1 MLNVIIVLNDKE
13 KSFDVKWVMNKE
25 DILVVGKDYCPCCYY
40 RLNNNKN
47 KVKKL
52 IGNLFSE
59 AVIDGV
65 SIKKVHEYYRL
76 FLMDELDVNIVVSK
90 EIIDENIPLKGI
102 ILKDKHVIV
111 EEVSDEYLE
120 EKNKEILDEIKKAFS
135 GIPKD
140 EINDSVA
147 FTKANE
153 YFNKLGNVFKSDE
166 VKDSKPINLE
176 EMLEAFDILNSTV
189 DGISKILNVA
199 KSIKSKLEDGTLNKD
214 ETWSK
219 NIEVPNNTNLGTHA
233 HPDTEVGYTNV
244 WTQSNKESSLVSE
257 TIMGRTINFIKD
269 NKSDVENLFE
279 EVFKKPLYTPEEKAA
294 FDTKEKLVN
303 EMDMM
308 FKIMTSKVN
317 FTRKDLYNE
326 DGTRRSVEEVYQIT
340 QDKLKDKILKGDE
353 NSTKEESDE
362 LKKVINFMLSPDPRF
377 EALKKVN
384 EYFAKLTEAIGKP
397 DEVKISKPVKDEQE
411 KSVDNKSV
419 LSKISK
425 TATYN
430 LTNKDNR
437 LILTLGKKI
446 FMFNNIHV
454 YYREGDNVKIAYLKI
469 DQNGNFSSN
478 LSFANFE
485 NLLKNNVFYHI
496 DNLEQIK
503 FLKDLFPSMPGM
515 MEDRPDIVLYKGGEG
530 FPVGFPDLESLD
542 NYNNETVYQM
552 VTNFYTFLPVSQ
564 FKELTVK
571 KGMEKRTEE
580 LVDTKH
586 NENKETGKFGESLNL
601 RDIYVDI
608 NTESDD
614 TSYGIPLS
622 FSTLLPIKD
631 KLFFTVDKS
640 SDNGIGCLELLDREF
655 LKISSLENNPLIN
668 NYYLTK
674 EVCNSFVE
682 SGCGFTESNFLPIKK
697 DENILYVKVH
707 NGKLISTVTPQVAN
721 KFYMI
726 SYEQSPDEIM
736 KMRKYFRSINVI
748 NNLSTLS
755 HKEIDTSKFL
765 ITKSALAI
773 LSKSEEWSHIKFEEY
788 KYISYYS
795 IYML

>member
-1 MLNVIIVLNDKE
+1 MLNVIIELNNKE
-13 KSFDVKWVMNKE
+13 KSFDVKWIMNKE

-59 AVIDGV
+59 SVIDGV

-76 FLMDELDVNIVVSK
+76 FLMDELNVNIVVSK

-140 EINDSVA
+140 EI
-147 FTKANE
+147 T
-153 YFNKLGNVFKSDE
+153 
-166 VKDSKPINLE
+166 E
-176 EMLEAFDILNSTV
+176 EP
-189 DGISKILNVA
+189 K
-199 KSIKSKLEDGTLNKD
+199 
-214 ETWSK
+214 
-219 NIEVPNNTNLGTHA
+219 
-233 HPDTEVGYTNV
+233 
-244 WTQSNKESSLVSE
+244 
-257 TIMGRTINFIKD
+257 
-269 NKSDVENLFE
+269 KSDVENLFE
-279 EVFKKPLYTPEEKAA
+279 EVFKKPLFTPEEKAT
-294 FDTKEKLVN
+294 FNTKEKLVN

-308 FKIMTSKVN
+308 FKIMTAKVN

-326 DGTRRSVEEVYQIT
+326 DGTRRSIEEVYQIT
-340 QDKLKDKILKGDE
+340 QDKLKDNVLKGDE

-384 EYFAKLTEAIGKP
+384 EYFAKLAEAIGKP

-411 KSVDNKSV
+411 KSVDSKSV

-437 LILTLGKKI
+437 LTLTLGNKI

-454 YYREGDNVKIAYLKI
+454 YYREGDVVKRAYLNI
-469 DQNGNFSSN
+469 DQNGNFNST
-478 LSFANFE
+478 LSFVNFE

-496 DNLEQIK
+496 DNLDQIK

-515 MEDRPDIVLYKGGEG
+515 MEDNPDIVLYKGGEG
-530 FPVGFPDLESLD
+530 FPFGFPYVEGI
-542 NYNNETVYQM
+542 NYNNEAVYQM
-552 VTNFYTFLPVSQ
+552 VTNFYTFLPISQ
-564 FKELTVK
+564 FKDLIVK
-571 KGMEKRTEE
+571 KAMEKRTEE

-586 NENKETGKFGESLNL
+586 NENKETGRFGESLNL

-614 TSYGIPLS
+614 TNYGIPLS

-640 SDNGIGCLELLDREF
+640 SDNGIACLELLDREF

-674 EVCNSFVE
+674 EVCDSFVE

-788 KYISYYS
+788 K
-795 IYML
+795 

>member
-13 KSFDVKWVMNKE
+13 KSFDVKWIMNKE

-59 AVIDGV
+59 SVIDGV

-76 FLMDELDVNIVVSK
+76 FLMDELNVNIVVSK
-90 EIIDENIPLKGI
+90 EII
-102 ILKDKHVIV
+102 
-111 EEVSDEYLE
+111 
-120 EKNKEILDEIKKAFS
+120 DEIKKAFS

-140 EINDSVA
+140 EI
-147 FTKANE
+147 T
-153 YFNKLGNVFKSDE
+153 
-166 VKDSKPINLE
+166 E
-176 EMLEAFDILNSTV
+176 EP
-189 DGISKILNVA
+189 K
-199 KSIKSKLEDGTLNKD
+199 
-214 ETWSK
+214 
-219 NIEVPNNTNLGTHA
+219 
-233 HPDTEVGYTNV
+233 
-244 WTQSNKESSLVSE
+244 
-257 TIMGRTINFIKD
+257 
-269 NKSDVENLFE
+269 KSDVENLFE
-279 EVFKKPLYTPEEKAA
+279 EVFKKPLFTPEEKAVI
-294 FDTKEKLVN
+294 DTKEKLVN

-308 FKIMTSKVN
+308 FKIMTAKVN

-326 DGTRRSVEEVYQIT
+326 DGTRRSIEEVYQIT
-340 QDKLKDKILKGDE
+340 QDKLKDNVLKGDE

-384 EYFAKLTEAIGKP
+384 EYFAKLAEAIGKP

-419 LSKISK
+419 LSKILK
-425 TATYN
+425 TATYD

-437 LILTLGKKI
+437 LTLTLGNKI

-454 YYREGDNVKIAYLKI
+454 YYREGDVVKRAYLNI
-469 DQNGNFSSN
+469 DQNGNFNST
-478 LSFANFE
+478 LSFVNFE

-496 DNLEQIK
+496 NNLDQIK
-503 FLKDLFPSMPGM
+503 FLKDIFPSMPGM
-515 MEDRPDIVLYKGGEG
+515 MEDNPDIVLYKSGEG
-530 FPVGFPDLESLD
+530 FPVNFPDIESLYT
-542 NYNNETVYQM
+542 YNNEVVYQM
-552 VTNFYTFLPVSQ
+552 VTNFYTFLPISQ
-564 FKELTVK
+564 FKDLIVK

-586 NENKETGKFGESLNL
+586 NENKETGRFGESLNL
-601 RDIYVDI
+601 RDVYVDI
-608 NTESDD
+608 NTESEDL
-614 TSYGIPLS
+614 T

-640 SDNGIGCLELLDREF
+640 SDNGIGCLELLDKEF

-674 EVCNSFVE
+674 EVCDSFVE
-682 SGCGFTESNFLPIKK
+682 TGCGFTESNFLPIKK

-707 NGKLISTVTPQVAN
+707 KGKLISTVTPQVAN

-736 KMRKYFRSINVI
+736 KIRKYFRSIGVI

-755 HKEIDTSKFL
+755 HKEIDSSKFL

-788 KYISYYS
+788 K
-795 IYML
+795 

>member
-13 KSFDVKWVMNKE
+13 KSFDVKWIMNKE

-59 AVIDGV
+59 SVIDGV

-76 FLMDELDVNIVVSK
+76 FLMDELNVNIVVSK
-90 EIIDENIPLKGI
+90 EIIDE
-102 ILKDKHVIV
+102 
-111 EEVSDEYLE
+111 
-120 EKNKEILDEIKKAFS
+120 IKKALS

-140 EINDSVA
+140 EI
-147 FTKANE
+147 T
-153 YFNKLGNVFKSDE
+153 
-166 VKDSKPINLE
+166 E
-176 EMLEAFDILNSTV
+176 EP
-189 DGISKILNVA
+189 K
-199 KSIKSKLEDGTLNKD
+199 
-214 ETWSK
+214 
-219 NIEVPNNTNLGTHA
+219 
-233 HPDTEVGYTNV
+233 
-244 WTQSNKESSLVSE
+244 
-257 TIMGRTINFIKD
+257 
-269 NKSDVENLFE
+269 KSDVENLFE
-279 EVFKKPLYTPEEKAA
+279 EVFKKPLFTPEEKAVI
-294 FDTKEKLVN
+294 DTKEKLVN

-308 FKIMTSKVN
+308 FKIMTAKVN

-326 DGTRRSVEEVYQIT
+326 DGTRRSIEEVYQIT
-340 QDKLKDKILKGDE
+340 QDKLKDNVLKGDE

-384 EYFAKLTEAIGKP
+384 EYFAKLAEAIGKP

-419 LSKISK
+419 LSKILK
-425 TATYN
+425 TATYD

-437 LILTLGKKI
+437 LTLTLGNKI

-454 YYREGDNVKIAYLKI
+454 YYREGDVVKRAYLNI
-469 DQNGNFSSN
+469 DQNGNFNST
-478 LSFANFE
+478 LSFVNFE

-496 DNLEQIK
+496 NNLDQIK
-503 FLKDLFPSMPGM
+503 FLKDIFPSMPGM
-515 MEDRPDIVLYKGGEG
+515 MEDNPDIVLYKSGEG
-530 FPVGFPDLESLD
+530 FPVNFPDIESLYT
-542 NYNNETVYQM
+542 YNNEVVYQM
-552 VTNFYTFLPVSQ
+552 VTNFYTFLPISQ
-564 FKELTVK
+564 FKDLIVK

-586 NENKETGKFGESLNL
+586 NENKETGRFGESLNL
-601 RDIYVDI
+601 RDVYVDI
-608 NTESDD
+608 NTESEDL
-614 TSYGIPLS
+614 T

-640 SDNGIGCLELLDREF
+640 SDNGIGCLELLDKEF

-674 EVCNSFVE
+674 EVCDSFVE
-682 SGCGFTESNFLPIKK
+682 TGCGFTESNFLPIKK

-707 NGKLISTVTPQVAN
+707 KGKLISTVTPQVAN

-736 KMRKYFRSINVI
+736 KIRKYFRSIGVI

-755 HKEIDTSKFL
+755 HKEIDSSKFL

-788 KYISYYS
+788 K
-795 IYML
+795 

>member
-1 MLNVIIVLNDKE
+1 MLNVIIELNDKE
-13 KSFDVKWVMNKE
+13 KSFDVKWIMNKE

-90 EIIDENIPLKGI
+90 EIIDNNIPLKGI

-135 GIPKD
+135 GISKD
-140 EINDSVA
+140 EI
-147 FTKANE
+147 
-153 YFNKLGNVFKSDE
+153 
-166 VKDSKPINLE
+166 
-176 EMLEAFDILNSTV
+176 
-189 DGISKILNVA
+189 
-199 KSIKSKLEDGTLNKD
+199 
-214 ETWSK
+214 
-219 NIEVPNNTNLGTHA
+219 
-233 HPDTEVGYTNV
+233 TE
-244 WTQSNKESSLVSE
+244 
-257 TIMGRTINFIKD
+257 I
-269 NKSDVENLFE
+269 
-279 EVFKKPLYTPEEKAA
+279 
-294 FDTKEKLVN
+294 
-303 EMDMM
+303 
-308 FKIMTSKVN
+308 
-317 FTRKDLYNE
+317 
-326 DGTRRSVEEVYQIT
+326 
-340 QDKLKDKILKGDE
+340 
-353 NSTKEESDE
+353 
-362 LKKVINFMLSPDPRF
+362 PRF
-377 EALKKVN
+377 EAFKKVN
-384 EYFAKLTEAIGKP
+384 EYLTKLTEANGKS

-454 YYREGDNVKIAYLKI
+454 YYREGDVVKRAYLKI

-564 FKELTVK
+564 FQELTVK

-640 SDNGIGCLELLDREF
+640 SDNGIACLEFLDRDF

-674 EVCNSFVE
+674 EVCDSFIE

-697 DENILYVKVH
+697 DENILYVKVN
-707 NGKLISTVTPQVAN
+707 NGKLISTLTPQVAN

-736 KMRKYFRSINVI
+736 KIRKYFRSISVI

-755 HKEIDTSKFL
+755 HKEIDASKFL
-765 ITKSALAI
+765 ITKAALAI

-788 KYISYYS
+788 K
-795 IYML
+795 

>member
-13 KSFDVKWVMNKE
+13 KSFDVKWIMNKE
-25 DILVVGKDYCPCCYY
+25 NILVVGKDYCPCCYY

-90 EIIDENIPLKGI
+90 EIIDNNIPLKGI

-135 GIPKD
+135 GKPKD
-140 EINDSVA
+140 E
-147 FTKANE
+147 
-153 YFNKLGNVFKSDE
+153 
-166 VKDSKPINLE
+166 
-176 EMLEAFDILNSTV
+176 
-189 DGISKILNVA
+189 
-199 KSIKSKLEDGTLNKD
+199 
-214 ETWSK
+214 K
-219 NIEVPNNTNLGTHA
+219 NIEERVNNIDSTIGFG
-233 HPDTEVGYTNV
+233 DTLNMILQGIKNV
-244 WTQSNKESSLVSE
+244 KTEDKP
-257 TIMGRTINFIKD
+257 K
-269 NKSDVENLFE
+269 KSDLDKLIE

-308 FKIMTSKVN
+308 FKIMTAKVN
-317 FTRKDLYNE
+317 FTRKDLFND
-326 DGTRRSVEEVYQIT
+326 DGSRKSIEEVYQIT
-340 QDKLKDKILKGDE
+340 QDKLKDNVLKGDE
-353 NSTKEESDE
+353 NFTKEESDE
-362 LKKVINFMLSPDPRF
+362 LKKAIQFMESPNPRF
-377 EALKKVN
+377 EAFKKVN
-384 EYFAKLTEAIGKP
+384 EYLTKLTEANGKS

-454 YYREGDNVKIAYLKI
+454 YYREGDVVKRAYLKI

-515 MEDRPDIVLYKGGEG
+515 MEDKPDIVLYKGGEG

-564 FKELTVK
+564 FQELTVK

-580 LVDTKH
+580 LLDTKH

-614 TSYGIPLS
+614 TNYGIPLS

-674 EVCNSFVE
+674 EVCDSFVE

-726 SYEQSPDEIM
+726 SYEQSPDVIM
-736 KMRKYFRSINVI
+736 KIRNYFRSLIDINSI
-748 NNLSTLS
+748 AKLNI
-755 HKEIDTSKFL
+755 KEINSYKFL
-765 ITKSALAI
+765 ITKSVVAI
-773 LSKSEEWSHIKFEEY
+773 LSKSKEWSHIKFEEY
-788 KYISYYS
+788 K
-795 IYML
+795 

>member
-1 MLNVIIVLNDKE
+1 MLNVIIEINNEDKA
-13 KSFDVKWVMNKE
+13 FDVKWVMNKE
-25 DILVVGKDYCPCCYY
+25 SILEVGKDYCPCCYY
-40 RLNNNKN
+40 RLNSNKN
-47 KVKKL
+47 KVIEL
-52 IGNLFSE
+52 MDTLFKEESTTIPKSE
-59 AVIDGV
+59 KV
-65 SIKKVHEYYRL
+65 IKKTLEEFYSLLQVGS
-76 FLMDELDVNIVVSK
+76 LDFNIVVSK
-90 EIIDENIPLKGI
+90 EIIDNNIPLKGI

-120 EKNKEILDEIKKAFS
+120 EKNKEILDEIKKAIQF
-135 GIPKD
+135 
-140 EINDSVA
+140 
-147 FTKANE
+147 
-153 YFNKLGNVFKSDE
+153 
-166 VKDSKPINLE
+166 
-176 EMLEAFDILNSTV
+176 M
-189 DGISKILNVA
+189 
-199 KSIKSKLEDGTLNKD
+199 
-214 ETWSK
+214 
-219 NIEVPNNTNLGTHA
+219 
-233 HPDTEVGYTNV
+233 
-244 WTQSNKESSLVSE
+244 ESPS
-257 TIMGRTINFIKD
+257 
-269 NKSDVENLFE
+269 
-279 EVFKKPLYTPEEKAA
+279 
-294 FDTKEKLVN
+294 
-303 EMDMM
+303 
-308 FKIMTSKVN
+308 
-317 FTRKDLYNE
+317 
-326 DGTRRSVEEVYQIT
+326 
-340 QDKLKDKILKGDE
+340 
-353 NSTKEESDE
+353 
-362 LKKVINFMLSPDPRF
+362 PRF
-377 EALKKVN
+377 ETFKKVN
-384 EYFAKLTEAIGKP
+384 EYLTKLTEANGKS

-425 TATYN
+425 TATYI

-437 LILTLGKKI
+437 LILSLGKKI

-454 YYREGDNVKIAYLKI
+454 YYREGDVVKRAYLKI

-530 FPVGFPDLESLD
+530 FPVGFPDIESLD

-564 FKELTVK
+564 FQELTVK

-614 TSYGIPLS
+614 TNYGIPLS

-640 SDNGIGCLELLDREF
+640 SDNGIACLEFLDREF

-674 EVCNSFVE
+674 EVCDSFVE

-788 KYISYYS
+788 K
-795 IYML
+795 

>member
-1 MLNVIIVLNDKE
+1 MLNVIIELNNEE
-13 KSFDVKWVMNKE
+13 KSFDVKWIMNKE

-40 RLNNNKN
+40 RLNSNKN

-59 AVIDGV
+59 SVIDGV

-76 FLMDELDVNIVVSK
+76 FLMDELDFNIVVSK
-90 EIIDENIPLKGI
+90 EIINENIPLKGI

-135 GIPKD
+135 GIPKN
-140 EINDSVA
+140 EIS
-147 FTKANE
+147 E
-153 YFNKLGNVFKSDE
+153 
-166 VKDSKPINLE
+166 KP
-176 EMLEAFDILNSTV
+176 
-189 DGISKILNVA
+189 
-199 KSIKSKLEDGTLNKD
+199 
-214 ETWSK
+214 
-219 NIEVPNNTNLGTHA
+219 
-233 HPDTEVGYTNV
+233 
-244 WTQSNKESSLVSE
+244 
-257 TIMGRTINFIKD
+257 
-269 NKSDVENLFE
+269 NKSDLDKLIE

-294 FDTKEKLVN
+294 FDTKENLSN
-303 EMDMM
+303 EIDMM

-340 QDKLKDKILKGDE
+340 QDKLKDNVLKTDE
-353 NSTKEESDE
+353 KSTKEESNE

-377 EALKKVN
+377 EVFKKVN
-384 EYFAKLTEAIGKP
+384 EYFAKLTESIGKP

-411 KSVDNKSV
+411 KSVDSKGV

-425 TATYN
+425 TATYD

-454 YYREGDNVKIAYLKI
+454 YYREGDVVKRAYLNI

-478 LSFANFE
+478 LSFINFE

-515 MEDRPDIVLYKGGEG
+515 MEDKPDIVLYKGGEG

-564 FKELTVK
+564 FQELTVK

-608 NTESDD
+608 NTESEDL
-614 TSYGIPLS
+614 T

-640 SDNGIGCLELLDREF
+640 SDNGIACLEFLDREF

-674 EVCNSFVE
+674 EVCDSFVE

-707 NGKLISTVTPQVAN
+707 NGKLISTLTPQVAN

-736 KMRKYFRSINVI
+736 KIRKYFRSISCI

-755 HKEIDTSKFL
+755 HKEIDTSKKFL
-765 ITKSALAI
+765 ITKAALAI

-788 KYISYYS
+788 K
-795 IYML
+795 